1 MSHANSVRLVTEVQ
15 AKNSERFLYI
25 TFYATHCW
33 EQKLQPPSNG
43 LRWCLLHFC
52 GEVSCTG
59 VCTFLHLHHFI
70 SILFAIFFVCVV
82 HFLGTRRSSD
92 FCSAADSTPLSVYLG
107 CPPHYPLYISNYT
120 LILNLKHLQTDAWVW
135 RSLRFSVT
143 IFHFPCHEAAKMLG
157 HKRNRP
163 DFPVTA
169 KET

>member
-1 MSHANSVRLVTEVQ
+1 MALSANFADSKISVDPHPSTKTQPQMSHANSVRLVTEVQ

-33 EQKLQPPSNG
+33 EQKLQPPFNV

-92 FCSAADSTPLSVYLG
+92 FCSAADSTPLSVYPGL
-107 CPPHYPLYISNYT
+107 PS
-120 LILNLKHLQTDAWVW
+120 
-135 RSLRFSVT
+135 SLPSL
-143 IFHFPCHEAAKMLG
+143 HF
-157 HKRNRP
+157 
-163 DFPVTA
+163 
-169 KET
+169 